1 MCGISFTYSHIKRAI
16 LPLIIILGFFCSPS
30 ILAQSRSEKGWFEA
44 NFSVGCEDLFIS
56 ITHTRTGSGA
66 LFYSFDGDPNDPLNS
81 NFEGSFNEGQTASHT
96 YTDPGTYYIIV
107 IDQSGTGTVEDRSDR
122 LEVVVVPSNPPS
134 ATNTNCQGNTI
145 QIIIDKANDPFDAY
159 NILWGNGDQQQYSG
173 DDPIEYTYANPGV
186 YEIFIGGI
194 INNGESSGCALLRIE
209 VSTFESLPVPNLTE
223 ITVLSETEIEI
234 MYDNL
239 SAGLDYTLQIDRGA
253 GFVDFTTI
261 DPVANPNSI
270 VLDDASFNTLAEHY
284 GFKLIVE
291 DACGSQS
298 EESQEA
304 YSIAFDLE
312 QENVTNQ
319 FEMDIDWLTSATNF
333 SAINL
338 LKDGTSFITYNSPN
352 GNESLTFPDC
362 EELGQLSMQTTSS
375 GVVSTS
381 ISETPFENTPI
392 ILGAPAAPNAELTG
406 AVVEINFPSTNFP
419 LGEYVLY
426 RKDITDTFNE
436 VFSSSSSSLTDTT
449 IPPGTA
455 EVCYKLAYRD
465 RCDNISELSE
475 EVCLVLSSSLG
486 IPNAFSPN
494 GDGVND
500 IFKINDGIYANFS
513 ILIYNRWGNLVFNS
527 EDPSQGWD
535 GQFEGQPATSGTYL
549 YRISFQNADNLLIT
563 RTGSFVLIR

>member
-253 GFVDFTTI
+253 GFVDFATI

-333 SAINL
+333 SSIIL
-338 LKDGTSFITYNSPN
+338 LKDGASFITYNSPN

-362 EELGQLSMQTTSS
+362 EELGQLRMQTTSN

-406 AVVEINFPSTNFP
+406 AVAEINFPSTNFP
-419 LGEYVLY
+419 LGVYVLY

-455 EVCYKLAYRD
+455 EVCYRLAYRD